1 MALRLERVEP
11 QLVGKGGVVRQV
23 VEQGRDLTS
32 MSDAGHFEDTTF
44 DNDAQIIQRMG
55 VTDAGA
61 RGSESPRVV
70 GNLTNGV

>member
-1 MALRLERVEP
+1 MALRLERVVP

-44 DNDAQIIQRMG
+44 DKNAQIIQWMG
-55 VTDAGA
+55 
-61 RGSESPRVV
+61 
-70 GNLTNGV
+70 

>member
-11 QLVGKGGVVRQV
+11 QLVGKGWVVRVVRQV

-44 DNDAQIIQRMG
+44 DKDAQIIQWMG
-55 VTDAGA
+55 
-61 RGSESPRVV
+61 
-70 GNLTNGV
+70 